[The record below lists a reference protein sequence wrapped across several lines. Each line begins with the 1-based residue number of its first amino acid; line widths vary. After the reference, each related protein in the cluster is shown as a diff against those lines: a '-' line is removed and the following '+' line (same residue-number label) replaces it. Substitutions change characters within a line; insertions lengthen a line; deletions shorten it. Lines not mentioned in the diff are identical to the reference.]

1 MLPRHLVEGTA
12 YLRAIAFRQT
22 AEHSNGFGRA
32 FGGDNKLR
40 RPELVFNRRIYFVAD
55 LTPKPIRILFSYDL
69 LQTSQTH
76 AHRLRTRRQ
85 QQAG

>member
-1 MLPRHLVEGTA
+1 
-12 YLRAIAFRQT
+12 
-22 AEHSNGFGRA
+22 
-32 FGGDNKLR
+32 
-40 RPELVFNRRIYFVAD
+40 